1 MLGLEF
7 DDVSGVMRR
16 SDSFNVNGF
25 DFGEILWRSIKL
37 QLGDG
42 AASSSDENVICL
54 LFRGWPR

>member
-37 QLGDG
+37 QLSDG
-42 AASSSDENVICL
+42 AASSSDEKVICL
-54 LFRGWPR
+54 PFRG